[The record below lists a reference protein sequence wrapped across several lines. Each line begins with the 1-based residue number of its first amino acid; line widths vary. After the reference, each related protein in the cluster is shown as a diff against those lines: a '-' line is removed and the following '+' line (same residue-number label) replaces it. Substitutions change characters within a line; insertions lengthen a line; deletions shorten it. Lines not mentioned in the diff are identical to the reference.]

1 VANDL
6 MEIVKG
12 EELHLNLNDAQ
23 KAVWNSDKRFVFLFA
38 GTQAGKTSFAPHWLF
53 REIQRTAT
61 PFDQQKPNELNDY
74 LVVTSTFPLLNLKL
88 LPAFRLVYEDI
99 LKLGT
104 YNKSER
110 VFYFNYNNCKGR
122 IIFCSAE
129 NPESMESA
137 TAKAAVLDECGQIQ
151 FRKEAWDA
159 VLRRLSL
166 AQGRVLG
173 ITTLYSGGGWL
184 KNEIYDPWKR
194 QDAIGQNID
203 VFQYPSTVNPRF
215 ANEEFERARVTMS
228 DWLFSLLYL
237 GIYTNP
243 VGLIYDSFNTE
254 ACLINRN
261 RSPIQPTWP
270 YYCGMDF
277 GNDTAAL
284 FYTCDPGTGFMY
296 LDKEYSAAGLTTEQ
310 HVSNLKNL
318 SRGLNIIKC
327 VGGKGDKGDDGWRG
341 DFTKAGWPVLM
352 PSVQAVEVGIQRV
365 YAWHKLNK
373 LFVFS
378 DLYDYLREKQSYSYK
393 LGPDNVITGE
403 IENKQRYHRMDA
415 ERYILSEFNLSVAK
429 QEYRPIDTLHF
440 GKDDMPDVIKRLVHR

>member
-1 VANDL
+1 MVTATKPEL
-6 MEIVKG
+6 MEVRGG
-12 EELHLNLNDAQ
+12 EELHLNLNEAQ
-23 KAVWNSDKRFVFLFA
+23 RAVWNSDKRFVFLFS
-38 GTQAGKTSFAPHWLF
+38 GTQSGKTSFAPHWLL
-53 REIQRTAT
+53 REIERTAT
-61 PFDQQKPNELNDY
+61 PFDTEKPDELNDY

-88 LPAFRLVYEDI
+88 LPAFRLVYGDI
-99 LKLGT
+99 LKIGT
-104 YNKSER
+104 YNKGER
-110 VFYFNYNNCKGR
+110 VFYFNYNGCQGR

-159 VLRRLSL
+159 ALRRLSL
-166 AQGRVLG
+166 TQGRVLG

-194 QDAIGQNID
+194 QDSTGQNID
-203 VFQYPSTVNPRF
+203 VFQYPSTVNPKF
-215 ANEEFERARVTMS
+215 SAEEFERARATMPS
-228 DWLFSLLYL
+228 WLFSLLYL
-237 GIYTNP
+237 GIYDNP

-254 ACLINRN
+254 ACLINRVK
-261 RSPIQPTWP
+261 SPIQLSWP

-284 FYTCDPGTGFMY
+284 FYACDPNTGFMY
-296 LDKEYSAAGLTTEQ
+296 LDKAYLASGLTTEQ
-310 HVSNLKNL
+310 HADALKEISKNMNVL
-318 SRGLNIIKC
+318 KR

-341 DFTKAGWPVLM
+341 DFTKAGWSVTM
-352 PSVQAVEVGIQRV
+352 PSVHHVEVGIQRV

-393 LGPDNVITGE
+393 LNDDNTSTGE
-403 IENKQRYHRMDA
+403 IENKQRYHLMDA
-415 ERYILSEFNLSVAK
+415 ERYILSEFNLSVTK
-429 QEYRPIDTLHF
+429 MDYKPLQTLHF
-440 GKDDMPDVIKRLVHR
+440 GNKTTKWWRK